1 MKPINRS
8 EQKIFG
14 IKIFTWESWDEIDVG
29 FLKFCNVDFPYE
41 SMKKYNG
48 SDVSLDMNGEMIITS
63 DDGEGEELWRGF
75 AIEIPEF
82 FEAIFREDI

>member
-1 MKPINRS
+1 MNRN

-14 IKIFTWESWDEIDVG
+14 ITIFTWEDFDKIEIG
-29 FLKFCNVDFPYE
+29 FLQFYNVQFPYE

-48 SDVSLDMNGEMIITS
+48 SDVSLDMNGEITIYS
-63 DDGEGEELWRGF
+63 DNEESAELWKGF

-82 FEAIFREDI
+82 LEEFKKKFEK